1 MVVTLGNNIIDAYTG
16 GVQVKAIYSRG
27 VRVWPD
33 LPLNPSSN
41 EFYYTTKDG
50 NPLTFSV
57 SPVSSAS
64 GNMLSNTFDA
74 VNGVYVVTFEYG
86 ITQISGSAFEN
97 MTQLESVVLPSGVDT
112 INSYAFRNSGL
123 TSIVMPGAV
132 VLSQNAFEGC
142 YYLRYITWPSN
153 TGYEKMALG
162 CFRDCISL
170 DTVVVLATTPP
181 LMAQEEGTGSYTQ
194 FAGTPATL
202 KILVDGSLVNT
213 YKSAA
218 GWSSYS
224 DKIGSL

>member
-16 GVQVKAIYSRG
+16 GVQVKAIYSMG

-57 SPVSSAS
+57 SPVTIIS
-64 GNMLSNTFDA
+64 GNMISNTFD
-74 VNGVYVVTFEYG
+74 VVKGVYVVTFESD
-86 ITQISGSAFEN
+86 ITQVSTSGFEN
-97 MTQLESVVLPSGVDT
+97 MTQLESVVLPSGVGT
-112 INSYAFRNSGL
+112 INPFAFRNSGL
-123 TSIVMPGAV
+123 SSIVMPGAV

-170 DTVVVLATTPP
+170 DTVVVMATTPP
-181 LMAQEEGTGSYTQ
+181 WLAQEEGTGSYTQ

-218 GWSSYS
+218 GWSSYA